1 MGEHHQEEMDKIK
14 DDFNGQI
21 SRLRVEYDE
30 KVEDLEKRLE
40 VALGAKLEHMLA
52 LREEVEQEY
61 ADRMEELRNMY
72 RTEMDTQAETYEKE
86 REKFKQLEA
95 SMSETLKVK
104 RSEAEEFKSKSDDLG
119 VKVEELTQRLE
130 NQTAEVL
137 RLTLELEEYEYKD
150 YGTTNTRS
158 NSNTLQNDEGDSDYE
173 YVDDEDEEHG
183 KDPWPYKADYMM

>member
-1 MGEHHQEEMDKIK
+1 MYLILFCIKINASILSK
-14 DDFNGQI
+14 LHITNCILQSKF
-21 SRLRVEYDE
+21 E
-30 KVEDLEKRLE
+30 KQNYFR
-40 VALGAKLEHMLA
+40 
-52 LREEVEQEY
+52 
-61 ADRMEELRNMY
+61 
-72 RTEMDTQAETYEKE
+72 
-86 REKFKQLEA
+86 
-95 SMSETLKVK
+95 
-104 RSEAEEFKSKSDDLG
+104 SDDLG

-183 KDPWPYKADYMM
+183 KDPW